1 MANSKLSRDD
11 IIRLYKFLLDYES
24 EYKTMAQQ
32 FNFNAPQL
40 QSFIKH
46 HSVLLASNSKKK
58 RRKRENMKL
67 GSFMSRGKMTSNQKM
82 TKCIITT
89 SF

>member
-32 FNFNAPQL
+32 FIAYESPD
-40 QSFIKH
+40 K
-46 HSVLLASNSKKK
+46 
-58 RRKRENMKL
+58 
-67 GSFMSRGKMTSNQKM
+67 
-82 TKCIITT
+82 
-89 SF
+89 